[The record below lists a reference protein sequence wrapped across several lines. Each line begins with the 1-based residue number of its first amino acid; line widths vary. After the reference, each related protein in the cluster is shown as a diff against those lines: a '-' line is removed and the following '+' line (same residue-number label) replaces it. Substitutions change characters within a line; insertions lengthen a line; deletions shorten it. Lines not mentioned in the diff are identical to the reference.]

1 MILGSG
7 GRLAVIGLVV
17 GLCGALLTG
26 QLIGKLLFGVSPY
39 DAMTFVVVPVILG
52 LATIVAAWLPARR
65 AMRVDPLVAIR
76 EE

>member
-7 GRLAVIGLVV
+7 GRLAGV
-17 GLCGALLTG
+17 GLIVGLGGALVAS

-39 DAMTFVVVPVILG
+39 DATTFIVVPVILG